1 MPASQWPNLLAP
13 PGAMG
18 WVLPQ
23 FEQVSH
29 LQVLVFAALGLIIG
43 SFVNVLI
50 HRLPL
55 MILGSDLSTHMPTE
69 LTSDASKASA
79 AETNFNLSTPPSH
92 CPLCQHR
99 LHGYELIPVLSFVIS
114 LGRCRHCNGRIA
126 WRYPLIEITT
136 SLLFTLCLFQFGW
149 TFQALMACFFTAALL
164 ALAWIDA
171 ETFLLPDV
179 ITQALLWVGL
189 VGSAMSLTPT
199 PLIQALSGAV
209 LGYGM
214 LWAVGWAFAAWR
226 GKEGLGQGD
235 LKLLAALGA
244 WVGIWSLLPVLLL
257 ASVSGLIFG
266 VIQKMRGQLGDNG
279 HFAFGPFLA
288 LSGFACFFLGIS
300 MGV

>member
-1 MPASQWPNLLAP
+1 MPISQWPPLRVP

-23 FEQVSH
+23 FEQVSPM
-29 LQVLVFAALGLIIG
+29 QVLVFALLGLIIG

-55 MILGSDLSTHMPTE
+55 MILRADMASDRCSDVST
-69 LTSDASKASA
+69 TSSA
-79 AETNFNLSTPPSH
+79 EPCLGLSTPPSH
-92 CPLCQHR
+92 CPLCEHR
-99 LHGYELIPVLSFVIS
+99 LHWYELIPVLSYLSSFA
-114 LGRCRHCNGRIA
+114 RCRHCKGRIA
-126 WRYPLIEITT
+126 WRYPFIEITT

-149 TFQALMACFFTAALL
+149 TLQALMACFFTAALL

-189 VGSAMSLTPT
+189 IGSAMSLTPI

-209 LGYGM
+209 LGYSI
-214 LWAVGWAFAAWR
+214 LWAVSWIFATWR
-226 GKEGLGQGD
+226 GKEGMGQGD

-244 WVGIWSLLPVLLL
+244 WVGVWSLLPLLL
-257 ASVSGLIFG
+257 MASVSGLIFG

>member
-29 LQVLVFAALGLIIG
+29 LQVLVFATLGLIIG

-50 HRLPL
+50 HRLPRII
-55 MILGSDLSTHMPTE
+55 MGSEQP
-69 LTSDASKASA
+69 
-79 AETNFNLSTPPSH
+79 AETPFNLSTPPSH
-92 CPLCQHR
+92 CPHCQHR
-99 LHGYELIPVLSFVIS
+99 LQWHELIPVLSFVVAM
-114 LGRCRHCNGRIA
+114 GQCRHCNGRIS
-126 WRYPLIEITT
+126 WRYPFIEIITG
-136 SLLFTLCLFQFGW
+136 LLFTLCLFQFGW
-149 TFQALMACFFTAALL
+149 TAQALMACFFTAALL

-171 ETFLLPDV
+171 ETFLLPDL

-189 VGSAMSLTPT
+189 IGSAMSLTPT

-209 LGYGM
+209 LGYSM
-214 LWAVGWAFAAWR
+214 LWAVSWVFVRWR
-226 GKEGLGQGD
+226 GKEGMGQGD

-244 WVGIWSLLPVLLL
+244 WVGVWSLLPVLLM

>member
-1 MPASQWPNLLAP
+1 MIPSSQWPNLLTP

-23 FEQVSH
+23 FENVTS
-29 LQVLVFAALGLIIG
+29 LQILFFAALGLVIG

-55 MILGSDLSTHMPTE
+55 MILATDTPHP
-69 LTSDASKASA
+69 KP
-79 AETNFNLSTPPSH
+79 FNLITPRSH
-92 CPLCQHR
+92 CPHC
-99 LHGYELIPVLSFVIS
+99 LHVLKWYELIPVLSYVVAK
-114 LGRCRHCNGRIA
+114 GRCRYCSFKIN
-126 WRYPLIEITT
+126 WQYPFVEITT
-136 SLLFTLCLFQFGW
+136 SLLFVLCLFQFGGSV
-149 TFQALMACFFTAALL
+149 QALMACFFSAALL
-164 ALAWIDA
+164 ALTWIDA
-171 ETFLLPDV
+171 KTFLLPDA

-189 VGSAMSLTPT
+189 IGSAMSLTLT
-199 PLIQALSGAV
+199 PLMQALPGAV
-209 LGYGM
+209 LGYSI
-214 LWAVGWAFAAWR
+214 LWAVGWGFQTWA
-226 GKEGLGQGD
+226 GKEGMGQGD

-244 WVGIWSLLPVLLL
+244 WVGIWSLLPVLLI

-266 VIQKMRGQLGDNG
+266 IVQKMRGQLGDNG

>member
-1 MPASQWPNLLAP
+1 MTSSQWPNLLAP

-18 WVLPQ
+18 WLLPQ
-23 FEQVSH
+23 FENVSP
-29 LQVLVFAALGLIIG
+29 LQVLAFAVLGLIIG
-43 SFVNVLI
+43 SFLNVLI

-55 MILGSDLSTHMPTE
+55 MILGTEPPTE
-69 LTSDASKASA
+69 TP
-79 AETNFNLSTPPSH
+79 FNLSTPGSH
-92 CPLCQHR
+92 CPQCHHALQWH
-99 LHGYELIPVLSFVIS
+99 ELVPVVSYAVS
-114 LGRCRHCNGRIA
+114 MGRCRHCGVHIS

-136 SLLFTLCLFQFGW
+136 GLLFTLCLFKFGW
-149 TFQALMACFFTAALL
+149 TYQALMACFFSAALL

-171 ETFLLPDV
+171 ETFLLPDA

-189 VGSAMSLTPT
+189 IGSAMSITPT
-199 PLIQALSGAV
+199 PLMQALPGAV
-209 LGYGM
+209 LGYSM
-214 LWAVGWAFAAWR
+214 LWALGWAFETWA
-226 GKEGLGQGD
+226 GKEGMGQGD
-235 LKLLAALGA
+235 LKLLAGLGA

-266 VIQKMRGQLGDNG
+266 LIQKMRGQLGDNG